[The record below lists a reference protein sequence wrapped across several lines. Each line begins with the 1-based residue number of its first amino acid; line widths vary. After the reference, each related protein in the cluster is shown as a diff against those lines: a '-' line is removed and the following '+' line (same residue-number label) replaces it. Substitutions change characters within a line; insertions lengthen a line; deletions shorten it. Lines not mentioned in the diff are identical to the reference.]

1 MKAWIRIL
9 AALLLIAG
17 MVLPAGAFTAE
28 ELDISVNE
36 SGAATI
42 DFTYSL
48 SWLERFAVFLK
59 IADPTEEFAKAL
71 QKYSNGHGVESVA
84 VDDQTAS
91 FLVEGFAK
99 VSAGENGTTI
109 YTTPALNFEDAE
121 KALEEYWF
129 APLVQADFSPAETRV
144 VFVGKTTRT
153 FQDTSTIPMIS
164 VELTGQA

>member
-1 MKAWIRIL
+1 MKEWIRIL
-9 AALLLIAG
+9 AMLLLIAG

-28 ELDISVNE
+28 ELNVSVNE

-48 SWLERFAVFLK
+48 SWLERFAVFLQ

-71 QKYSNGHGVESVA
+71 EKYSGGHGVESVA

-99 VSAGENGTTI
+99 VSPGENGTVI
-109 YTTPALNFEDAE
+109 YTTPALDFKDAE
-121 KALEEYWF
+121 KALDDYWF
-129 APLVQADFSPAETRV
+129 APLVQADFSPAMTRI
-144 VFVGKTTRT
+144 VFVEKITKT
-153 FQDTSTIPMIS
+153 FEDTSTVPEIS
-164 VELTGQA
+164 VELTQE